1 MWITVPLR
9 FVQIVG
15 GGVIPKVMANDE
27 RGKTMEHDYKRLKK
41 TIENANLKEVEI
53 KSLDLY
59 NQKASETANT
69 LTMPNHNDQRL
80 FDGKRVRKLTPRECW
95 RLMGVRDEDFDKVKD
110 SFSDSLLYHL
120 AGDSIVVDVLMN
132 LFSQMME

>member
-1 MWITVPLR
+1 
-9 FVQIVG
+9 
-15 GGVIPKVMANDE
+15 
-27 RGKTMEHDYKRLKK
+27 MEHDYKRLKK
-41 TIENANLKEVEI
+41 TIENANLKEGEI

-59 NQKASETANT
+59 NQKASEVANT